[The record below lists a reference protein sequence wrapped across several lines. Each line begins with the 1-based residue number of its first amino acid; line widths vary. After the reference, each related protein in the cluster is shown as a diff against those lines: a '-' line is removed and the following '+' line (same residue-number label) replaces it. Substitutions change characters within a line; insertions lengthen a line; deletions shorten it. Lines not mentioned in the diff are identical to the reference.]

1 MDTKT
6 MSNRRLLAGAAL
18 LSIAAAACVTP
29 PDRDDLP
36 SVVRAGLYA
45 EPQSLSLLG
54 KTDRSSEIVGRL
66 VTDSLV
72 QYDARLD
79 LQPMLATSWE
89 ISPDGR
95 TVTFEL
101 RDGVRWHDGAPV
113 TARDVVFSVEK
124 SREPATEA
132 KSFLAGFQD
141 LVRVEALDDLTVRAE
156 YSKPYAD
163 FMEAW
168 TVPII
173 PEHLAGREP
182 ELLKSE
188 FARHPVGCGPFRF
201 VRYDPGQEIV
211 LEANDDYWGGK
222 PAIEGVTLQV
232 IPDERTAY
240 QALLRGDLH
249 LLSVPPDIWAEAES
263 SRDADR
269 LGRLLFYRLT
279 VWYIAW
285 NQDGSHEAFTDPR
298 VRRAM
303 LLALDREPF
312 AEKVLGGLGKAA
324 ATTYHPDSVW
334 ADPGIV
340 PLPYDPDE
348 ASRLL
353 DEAGW
358 QDPDGDGIRERRG
371 QSLELTLLT
380 PASRQEIS
388 GRIAAWVQQ
397 SLAEIG
403 VRMEIETLEF
413 GAFLERRRS
422 GQFDALMASL
432 TFTPIPDQYELYHSS
447 ATEDGFNFFSFSD
460 PEVDRLLELGRQ
472 TFDRAERETVYRELQ
487 RRLEELQPMSC
498 LFHFAS
504 PVLHDPRLRGLQPSP
519 IDLWRITPGPRV
531 WSWEET
537 EPGP

>member
-1 MDTKT
+1 
-6 MSNRRLLAGAAL
+6 
-18 LSIAAAACVTP
+18 
-29 PDRDDLP
+29 
-36 SVVRAGLYA
+36 
-45 EPQSLSLLG
+45 
-54 KTDRSSEIVGRL
+54 
-66 VTDSLV
+66 
-72 QYDARLD
+72 
-79 LQPMLATSWE
+79 
-89 ISPDGR
+89 
-95 TVTFEL
+95 
-101 RDGVRWHDGAPV
+101 
-113 TARDVVFSVEK
+113 
-124 SREPATEA
+124 
-132 KSFLAGFQD
+132 
-141 LVRVEALDDLTVRAE
+141 
-156 YSKPYAD
+156 
-163 FMEAW
+163 
-168 TVPII
+168 
-173 PEHLAGREP
+173 
-182 ELLKSE
+182 
-188 FARHPVGCGPFRF
+188 
-201 VRYDPGQEIV
+201 
-211 LEANDDYWGGK
+211 
-222 PAIEGVTLQV
+222 
-232 IPDERTAY
+232 
-240 QALLRGDLH
+240 
-249 LLSVPPDIWAEAES
+249 
-263 SRDADR
+263 
-269 LGRLLFYRLT
+269 
-279 VWYIAW
+279 
-285 NQDGSHEAFTDPR
+285 
-298 VRRAM
+298 M

-472 TFDRAERETVYRELQ
+472 TFDRAEREAVYRELQ

>member
-1 MDTKT
+1 MPG
-6 MSNRRLLAGAAL
+6 RRLLVGVAL
-18 LSIAAAACVTP
+18 LSIAAAACVAP
-29 PDRDDLP
+29 PDRDNLP

-54 KTDRSSEIVGRL
+54 KHDRSSGIVARL

-113 TARDVVFSVEK
+113 TARDVVFTVEK

-156 YSKPYAD
+156 YSKSYAD

-201 VRYDPGQEIV
+201 VRYEPGQEIV
-211 LEANDDYWGGK
+211 FEANDDYWGGK

-249 LLSVPPDIWAEAES
+249 LLSVPPDIWAEAEA

-324 ATTYHPDSVW
+324 STTYHPDSVW

-340 PLPYDPDE
+340 PLPYDPEE

-371 QSLELTLLT
+371 RPLELTLLT

-422 GQFDALMASL
+422 GQFDAVMASL
-432 TFTPIPDQYELYHSS
+432 TFTPIPDQYELYHTS

-472 TFDRAERETVYRELQ
+472 SFDRAEREAVYRDLQ

-504 PVLHDPRLRGLQPSP
+504 PVLHDSRLRGLQPSP

-531 WSWEET
+531 WSWEES

>member
-1 MDTKT
+1 MNT
-6 MSNRRLLAGAAL
+6 RRLPGRLIFLGAVL
-18 LSIAAAACVTP
+18 LSVAVAACGAP
-29 PDRDDLP
+29 PDRDARP

-54 KTDRSSEIVGRL
+54 KHDRSSGIVARL

-89 ISPDGR
+89 VSPDGR

-101 RDGVRWHDGAPV
+101 RDGVRWHDGAPF

-132 KSFLAGFQD
+132 KSFLTGFQD

-156 YSKPYAD
+156 YSKSYAD

-182 ELLKSE
+182 ELLRSE

-201 VRYDPGQEIV
+201 VRHEPGQEIV
-211 LEANDDYWGGK
+211 FAANDDYWGGK

-249 LLSVPPDIWAEAES
+249 LVSVPPDIWAEAEA
-263 SRDADR
+263 SREADR

-285 NQDGSHEAFTDPR
+285 NQDGSHEALTDPR

-340 PLPYDPDE
+340 PLPYDPQE

-371 QSLELTLLT
+371 RPLELTLLT

-432 TFTPIPDQYELYHSS
+432 TFTPIPDQYELYHTS

-472 TFDRAERETVYRELQ
+472 SFDRAEREAVYRELQ

-531 WSWEET
+531 WSWEES

>member
-1 MDTKT
+1 MDTVR
-6 MSNRRLLAGAAL
+6 MPGRRLLLGVAL
-18 LSIAAAACVTP
+18 LSIAAAACVAA
-29 PDRDDLP
+29 PDRDNLP

-54 KTDRSSEIVGRL
+54 KHDRNSGIVARL

-72 QYDARLD
+72 QYDARLE
-79 LQPMLATSWE
+79 LKPMLATSWE

-113 TARDVVFSVEK
+113 TARDVVFTVEK

-132 KSFLAGFQD
+132 KSFLSGFQD

-156 YSKPYAD
+156 YSKSYAD

-201 VRYDPGQEIV
+201 VRHEPGQEIV
-211 LEANDDYWGGK
+211 FEANDDYWGGK

-249 LLSVPPDIWAEAES
+249 LLSVPPDIWAEAEA

-371 QSLELTLLT
+371 RSLELTLLT

-422 GQFDALMASL
+422 GQFDAVMASL
-432 TFTPIPDQYELYHSS
+432 TFTPIPDQYELYHTS
-447 ATEDGFNFFSFSD
+447 ATEDGYNFFSFSD
-460 PEVDRLLELGRQ
+460 PEVDRLLELGRES
-472 TFDRAERETVYRELQ
+472 FDRAEREAVYRELQ

-531 WSWEET
+531 WSWEES